1 MKHLVYKF
9 WKTVERGKDFTS
21 FILLLFGTCQNS
33 NGEICWQVQQQQQFF
48 CLWEIFFFNLNFLW
62 TILQPKKF
70 FMFIHYLF
78 IKVFWNYLIEFL
90 QFDKIRIIPFVNTF
104 SFVLQ
109 LLWWDK
115 KSKTTVIIFSL
126 IGWQIDQK
134 FIFIHLFILNKI
146 MS

>member
-1 MKHLVYKF
+1 MKNSRARQGFYFFYFALIWYLSKF
-9 WKTVERGKDFTS
+9 KWRDMLTSTATTTVF
-21 FILLLFGTCQNS
+21 LFVGN
-33 NGEICWQVQQQQQFF
+33 FF
-48 CLWEIFFFNLNFLW
+48 LFLNFLW

-70 FMFIHYLF
+70 FMIIHYLF

-90 QFDKIRIIPFVNTF
+90 QFDKIRIIPIVNTF

-115 KSKTTVIIFSL
+115 KSKTTVIIFSF

-134 FIFIHLFILNKI
+134 FIFIHLFISNKI